1 MFRENFKE
9 EELNEA
15 RQNGFILTGK
25 TGSGKSTFINMVL
38 GEEVAKVEK
47 IALSVTQQSQVYYHR
62 LENGKCISL
71 VDTPGLSDS
80 DITNENIDKIHLK
93 DIEKTIKE
101 EKIHIKGILFLV
113 NFQMERFDSS
123 EQEALLNYNQI
134 FPLKNF
140 WNHLIVVFTHWFP
153 DPNGDSVEEMIQSRN
168 ESNGIIF
175 SKLMDKV
182 KDVSDVINYKD
193 LRIKYFNS
201 YCPVKKDIQKKNN
214 TKNKEETET
223 LLDDL
228 IQKEPLFCQI
238 EIVHVKNNIIKENG
252 KTYSVDH
259 EIICYFDLNQ
269 KEIKKESKIIR
280 KEEIEEIEEERIQNK
295 SLPPPPPTVT
305 NPIVFKA
312 KKNDKGKLEFTNEKG
327 NEKNSKIIQNS
338 SVGGFLGLLGGGA
351 LTGYIGYLIAG
362 GATAG
367 VTIASAPVLVPAAI
381 GAGICYAL
389 FK

>member
-1 MFRENFKE
+1 MFKENFKE

-153 DPNGDSVEEMIQSRN
+153 DPNGDTVEEMIQSRN

>member
-1 MFRENFKE
+1 MFKENFKE

-47 IALSVTQQSQVYYHR
+47 IALSVTQQSQVYYYR

-153 DPNGDSVEEMIQSRN
+153 DPNGDTVEEMIQSRN

-367 VTIASAPVLVPAAI
+367 VTITSAPVLVPAAI

>member
-1 MFRENFKE
+1 MFKENFE
-9 EELNEA
+9 EQELNEA

-25 TGSGKSTFINMVL
+25 TGAGKSTFINMIL
-38 GEEVAKVEK
+38 EEEAAKVEK
-47 IALSVTQQSQVYYHR
+47 TALSVTKLSEVYYHR
-62 LENGKCISL
+62 LKNGKCISL

-80 DITNENIDKIHLK
+80 DITNEDIDKIHLK
-93 DIEKTIKE
+93 DIEKTIKKE
-101 EKIHIKGILFLV
+101 RIHIKGILFLV

-140 WNHLIVVFTHWFP
+140 WNHLIVVFTHWYP
-153 DPNGDSVEEMIQSRN
+153 DPNGDSVEEMIQNKN

-175 SKLMDKV
+175 NNLMDKV

-214 TKNKEETET
+214 TKNKEETEK

-238 EIVHVKNNIIKENG
+238 EIVHVKNKIIKENG
-252 KTYSVDH
+252 KTYSADY

-269 KEIKKESKIIR
+269 KEIKKDSKLIR
-280 KEEIEEIEEERIQNK
+280 KEEIKESNIPKK
-295 SLPPPPPTVT
+295 SPPPPPIVT
-305 NPIVFKA
+305 NPIVLRA
-312 KKNDKGKLEFTNEKG
+312 KKNNNNKLEFIKEEG
-327 NEKNSKIIQNS
+327 NEKNSKIVQNS
-338 SVGGFLGLLGGGA
+338 SVGGILGFLGGGA
-351 LTGYIGYLIAG
+351 LSGGIGYVLAG
-362 GATAG
+362 GAASSISI
-367 VTIASAPVLVPAAI
+367 VSAPVLVPAVI
-381 GAGICYAL
+381 GATICYAL
-389 FK
+389 FR